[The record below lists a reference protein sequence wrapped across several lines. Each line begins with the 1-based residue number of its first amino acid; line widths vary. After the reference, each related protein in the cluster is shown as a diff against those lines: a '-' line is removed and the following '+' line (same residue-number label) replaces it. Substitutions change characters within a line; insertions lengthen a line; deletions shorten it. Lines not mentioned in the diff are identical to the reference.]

1 MKDRIELNFAS
12 IPPGA
17 NIVEFLAARTPL
29 SKTQIKSSMAK
40 GAVWLRR
47 QGQQRRVRRAR
58 TEVRSDDQIA
68 LFYDSHILTQQP
80 ERPTLLDDHSSF
92 SIWVKPAGLLSGG
105 SRFGDHF
112 AIDRVVTKEL
122 GRETFI
128 VHRLDQFAWGLMVL
142 AHDKSSAAAIAAQ
155 FRERTVIKTYQA
167 IVHGQMSEPIRAA
180 TPIEGKSAL
189 SIIKPIKIAE
199 AYSLVSISIF
209 TGRKHQIRIH
219 LANEGFPV
227 VGDRHYGVVDHKDLQ
242 LASVALTFRDPKS
255 NSNRS
260 YSLAEDQRPTLDL

>member
-17 NIVEFLAARTPL
+17 NIVDFLAARTPL
-29 SKTQIKSSMAK
+29 SKTQIKNSMAK

-68 LFYDSHILTQQP
+68 LFYDSHILSQQP
-80 ERPTLLDDHSSF
+80 ERPTLLDDRSSF
-92 SIWVKPAGLLSGG
+92 TVWAKPAGLLSGG

-122 GRETFI
+122 RRETFI

-142 AHDKSSAAAIAAQ
+142 AHDKNSAAAIAAQ

-180 TPIEGKSAL
+180 NPIEGKSAL
-189 SIIKPIKIAE
+189 SIIKPINVAE